1 MDPTVKGVGVTR
13 WQVACIDMAGTTVRD
28 DGLVDQAFTVA
39 VAGQGVAPGT
49 VGYERM
55 RAVVRK
61 TQGQS
66 KIEVFRLLLGGDEQR
81 ARAANETFEEAYGLL
96 VDEGAVTPIPGAA
109 EAIEA
114 LRAAGVKVALMT
126 GFARATQDAIIDA
139 VGWRGLIDLA
149 LSPAE
154 AGRGRPYPDLVL
166 VAALRLG
173 ADDVRRVA
181 VVGDTPLD
189 LITGCRAGAG
199 LVAGV
204 LTGACDRPTLLAA
217 GATHVIGSVGELPSL
232 LGVVEQRQPS
242 LHIA

>member
-1 MDPTVKGVGVTR
+1 
-13 WQVACIDMAGTTVRD
+13 MAGTTIRD

-49 VGYERM
+49 AEYERM
-55 RAVVRK
+55 RAVARK
-61 TQGQS
+61 TRGQS
-66 KIEVFRLLLGGDEQR
+66 KIEIFRLLLGGDERR

-96 VDEGAVTPIPGAA
+96 VDEGAVTPVPGAA
-109 EAIEA
+109 EAIET

-126 GFARATQDAIIDA
+126 GFARATQEAIIDA
-139 VGWRGLIDLA
+139 VGWRGLVDLA

-154 AGRGRPYPDLVL
+154 VGRGRPYPDLVL

-173 ADDVRRVA
+173 VDDVRRVA

-189 LITGCRAGAG
+189 MIAGGRAGAG

-204 LTGACDRPTLLAA
+204 LTGGCDRPTLLAA

-232 LGVVEQRQPS
+232 LDVEQRRPVEQRQSAARS
-242 LHIA
+242 LA